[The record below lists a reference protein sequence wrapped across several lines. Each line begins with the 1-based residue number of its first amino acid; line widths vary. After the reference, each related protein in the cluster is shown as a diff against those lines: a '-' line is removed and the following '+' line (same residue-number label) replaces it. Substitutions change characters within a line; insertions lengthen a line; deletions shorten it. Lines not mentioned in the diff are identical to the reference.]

1 MQQFRRS
8 GQRDDR
14 RRRVLNESLL
24 TPAEEAGPARRRRRS
39 ARYVRLHKSLHYGD
53 ATFLDEQPRLTDFVP
68 ISLVAYGV
76 LLILGLAVI
85 AGLEALYYWMPQW
98 AAATTDGRIESFD
111 LDGEGSLAVWFSSMV
126 LFLTAVA
133 SMVVLYVRQ
142 YRTDDYQGRYRI
154 WLWAALCWLAMSL
167 DETASLHE
175 GFKELM
181 TLATGT
187 RIVGDGSLWW
197 VIPYFFTLGAIGTR
211 LLVDVRECR
220 LSAGMMIS
228 AAGCYGLAV
237 LAQLG
242 WILPEAGARG
252 VMIEEGAEMTGSWLL
267 LLSVL
272 LYARHV
278 VLDAEG
284 YLAERSEATADPDPA
299 KPEAESE
306 VKPEGLAADD
316 AETRSIK
323 IHPPHGVPR
332 PLRAKPA
339 EETPRK
345 EVAAPSPVARTP
357 DRPPPSEEEGEEGQD
372 DDESSST
379 EGIDPTLSRA
389 ERRAMRKRLKRQ
401 QRQQKRVAG

>member
-14 RRRVLNESLL
+14 RRRVLNESLM

-39 ARYVRLHKSLHYGD
+39 ARHVRLHKSLHYGD

-76 LLILGLAVI
+76 LLIFGLAII

-98 AAATTDGRIESFD
+98 AATTTDGRIESFD
-111 LDGEGSLAVWFSSMV
+111 LDGEGSLAVWFSSMI
-126 LFLTAVA
+126 LFMTAVA

-228 AAGCYGLAV
+228 AAACYGLAV

-252 VMIEEGAEMTGSWLL
+252 VMVEEGAEMTGSWLL

-284 YLAERSEATADPDPA
+284 YLAERIQPAAEPEPA
-299 KPEAESE
+299 KSEVQPEAS
-306 VKPEGLAADD
+306 AAED

-339 EETPRK
+339 EETPGK
-345 EVAAPSPVARTP
+345 EVAAPSPVTRTA
-357 DRPPPSEEEGEEGQD
+357 DRPPQSEEGED
-372 DDESSST
+372 DDESSPT
-379 EGIDPTLSRA
+379 EEIDPTLSRA